1 MTKHVRRSSFT
12 LMEMVVVIIIIAL
25 LASIVGPNL
34 YKKMTQASAS
44 TTKAQIKTLSNAVLD
59 YRLDTGKLID
69 GGSGLEE
76 LIRNVSGSEKWDGP
90 YLNTKKLPKDGWGNE
105 FIYSAPGQSSEYDII
120 SYGADG
126 QPGGEKENA
135 DLSNWD

>member
-1 MTKHVRRSSFT
+1 MKKHVRRSCFT

-69 GGSGLEE
+69 GGVGLEE
-76 LIRNVSGSEKWDGP
+76 LIRNVSGNEKWDGP
-90 YLNTKKLPKDGWGNE
+90 YLNTKKLPKDGWGND
-105 FIYSAPGQSSEYDII
+105 FIYAAPGQHGEYDII

-126 QPGGEKENA
+126 QPGGEKDNA
-135 DLSNWD
+135 DLTNWD